1 MQLRIKINFNFHK
14 LLKNKRLPKDIHK
27 MFKKHNEVFVKLTK
41 RGIQGGFDGK
51 KTLSPKTIESRQAGS
66 RRFGEA
72 SPPAPTTSTQP
83 LIHTGALL
91 NSVKEVKKGGNPA
104 MEIKEYG
111 FLQQS
116 GFTAG
121 GRYAGATVPP
131 RRFMPLTAASKK
143 GKVHA
148 DQRMRKAMSKHEG
161 RLIKRWKSVIRT
173 PWKTISK

>member
-1 MQLRIKINFNFHK
+1 MIYVKKEISRIASTVLFEPN
-14 LLKNKRLPKDIHK
+14 L
-27 MFKKHNEVFVKLTK
+27 EVTWAAFTA
-41 RGIQGGFDGK
+41 
-51 KTLSPKTIESRQAGS
+51 QA
-66 RRFGEA
+66 E
-72 SPPAPTTSTQP
+72 
-83 LIHTGALL
+83 ALL